1 MTTKLNMKRLLTV
14 LFFLTA
20 GLAFAQ
26 QASKETAT
34 TDSDADEKHKP
45 SVMLGV
51 SALKFM
57 GYVGSNS
64 DLNPLLDTRLGY
76 FLSVEQRFGK
86 VFGVEVTGLYGKL
99 AGTDNSTVSHLN
111 FQSQIM
117 QGHIMLTMNFD
128 KLLKEDPA
136 VSPFI
141 NVGVGYMVF
150 TSYADNKAANGKDYN
165 YWKDGSIRDQPDSV
179 QYTTTSKILK
189 RDYNYETTLKTN
201 NVTGCLVLPMG
212 GGLNF
217 HFGRKWTTSIGVNYT
232 MCFTQWIDNT
242 GKNNN
247 SYLSANVGLQYEFK
261 KKSSGSTDA
270 RYKNVDFANVDHL
283 DADNDGVPDD
293 QDDCHGTPKGVAVD
307 KRGCPIDTDMDGV
320 PDYMDKEANTAKGN
334 KVDGYGVTINEEELA
349 KHQKDWDA
357 EAPERSKEFNVAPSK
372 AYLEKIE
379 AEAKKNREKNKT
391 ASKVPADL
399 KGADFNNDGYISAD
413 EITKTIDAF
422 FDGSSDFTVEKINRL
437 IDYFFEQ

>member
-1 MTTKLNMKRLLTV
+1 MTTKFNMKRFFTV
-14 LFFLTA
+14 LFFFLTA
-20 GLAFAQ
+20 GFAFAQ
-26 QASKETAT
+26 AQQTEET
-34 TDSDADEKHKP
+34 DEKHKP
-45 SVMLGV
+45 SVMVGV

-86 VFGVEVTGLYGKL
+86 VFGVELGGLYGQL
-99 AGTDNSTVSHLN
+99 AGTDNSATSHLN

-117 QGHIMLTMNFD
+117 QGHLMITANFD
-128 KLLKEDPA
+128 KLFKEDPA
-136 VSPFI
+136 VSPFL
-141 NVGVGYMVF
+141 NVGIGYMMF
-150 TSYADNKAANGKDYN
+150 TSYGDNKDANGKDYN
-165 YWKDGSIRDQPDSV
+165 YWKDGSIRDQADSI
-179 QYTTTSKILK
+179 QYQTTSHVIK
-189 RDYNYETTLKTN
+189 RDYKYETTLKTN

-217 HFGRKWTTSIGVNYT
+217 HFGKRWTTSIGVNYT

-242 GKNNN
+242 GLKNN
-247 SYLSANVGLQYEFK
+247 SYVSGNVGLQYEFK
-261 KKSSGSTDA
+261 KKSSGSSDV

-293 QDDCHGTPKGVAVD
+293 QDDCHGTPKGVQVD
-307 KRGCPIDTDMDGV
+307 RRGCPIDTDGDGV
-320 PDYMDKEANTAKGN
+320 PDYLDKEANTAKGN
-334 KVDGYGVTINEEELA
+334 KVDGFGVTINEAEIA
-349 KHQKDWDA
+349 KHQKDWES

-372 AYLEKIE
+372 AYLAKIE
-379 AEAKKNREKNKT
+379 AEAKKARAKNNT
-391 ASKVPADL
+391 ASKIPADL
-399 KGADFNNDGYISAD
+399 KGADINNDGYISAD

-422 FDGSSDFTVEKINRL
+422 FDGSNDFTVEKINKL